1 MSYFLSEQ
9 YQKPRL
15 VENRTIK
22 NIIESQP
29 IQQPIIHDT
38 FFDDILKEI
47 IETIKINYKIIF
59 FILVICIGL
68 YWRYREIQQ
77 IKNNKLDYE
86 TDSDSDSDEEIY

>member
-29 IQQPIIHDT
+29 IQQPIINDT